1 MPDSDVVLEV
11 IVDQS
16 HYNVNFYDQDGEPA
30 GDTLEVEPYSVHTLA
45 IPAKFGYVATEAEI
59 VGDIEGD
66 FVFDPETQ
74 TVTFEM
80 PNRNVVI
87 NVTYDEGGPYSD
99 DMELFISKTTNGVK
113 ITIIAND
120 DLPIQSG
127 YITIDYWYVYEE
139 DGIYGMEQVVLD
151 PIEFATSDA
160 GVIESTTI
168 SLAEEEFFGAIYYV
182 SATFEPLDGDAM
194 KSDYI
199 AYQMA

>member
-1 MPDSDVVLEV
+1 MPTYEVSFVNQDGKLVDKVDVVPFTADP
-11 IVDQS
+11 IS
-16 HYNVNFYDQDGEPA
+16 
-30 GDTLEVEPYSVHTLA
+30 
-45 IPAKFGYVATEAEI
+45 IPAVFGYVATAATTDAE
-59 VGDIEGD
+59 IEGD
-66 FVFDPETQ
+66 LVFDAETQ

-80 PNRNVVI
+80 PTSEVVI
-87 NVTYDEGGPYSD
+87 TVTYDAGGPYSD
-99 DMELFISKTTNGVK
+99 DMELFVSKTNGGVK

-151 PIEFATSDA
+151 PIEFATSGA

-182 SATFEPLDGDAM
+182 SATFEPINGDAM

>member
-16 HYNVNFYDQDGEPA
+16 HYNVNFYDQDGEPV

-45 IPAKFGYVATEAEI
+45 IPAKFGYVATAAEI

-74 TVTFEM
+74 TVTFDM

-99 DMELFISKTTNGVK
+99 DMEIFVSKTTGGVK
-113 ITIIAND
+113 VTIISND
-120 DLPIQSG
+120 TLPIQSG
-127 YITIDYWYVYEE
+127 YLTIRYYVLVEE
-139 DGIYGMEQVVLD
+139 DGIYGLMPVDMKSV
-151 PIEFATSDA
+151 EFATSGA
-160 GVIESTTI
+160 GIIESMTV
-168 SLAEEEFFGAIYYV
+168 SLAEEESYDAIYYV
-182 SATFEPLDGDAM
+182 AATFVSLSDDVL
-194 KSDYI
+194 KSDTL
-199 AYQMA
+199 AYKM